1 MTFVRPEWLWL
12 FIVLI
17 PVTYL
22 WLKHAQPKT
31 NWQQVI
37 EADLYQAIA
46 GNLKQSHRKQSWLL
60 PLMFALAIIAI
71 AGPALKFGRVQT
83 ATQGNLVVILDNS
96 LSMEATDVTPN
107 RITRAKRMIT
117 DWAQSGL
124 FSQSAVIVYSGSAHW
139 LTPFTRDAKT
149 LDIQLAPIDPF
160 IMPALGSHPE
170 YAFELL
176 NERLKTL
183 PEAQLNILWLTDDMT
198 AAQVNKIE
206 KLLPAKANKYLAVIG
221 TEQGSAIPLPN
232 DNGFLTDGDTMVIV
246 KVDRSQLYK
255 FGQSLGFSPINLGDQ
270 PTPDLLSQSV
280 NQKASVPNSQEIG
293 YWLVI
298 PIIMLFVLL
307 MRNQAHLLF
316 AFAFVTLVSYSNESY
331 ANELSNLFLN
341 ADQQAKQLLDQQ
353 DYQQALETAKSAE
366 LKGHAAFGLGD
377 YEQAAEAFENLD
389 TATGFYNYG
398 NSLAQQGKLQE
409 AISAYDQA
417 LALAD
422 HTNAR
427 NNKQAIEAFLK
438 QQEQQQSQDS
448 SSEQKPSD
456 SESGEPQPSESE
468 SQQSEQGEPEQSQSS
483 PSEAADPSESQDQ
496 SAAEASEESN
506 EEPEESDQPK
516 AAQANETDEPALST
530 EELRQQQQ
538 IESLLNQLESTPGY
552 VTQHKFK
559 YQFQQNPTQ
568 EEGTLW

>member
-17 PVTYL
+17 PITYL

-71 AGPALKFGRVQT
+71 AGPALKLGNVQT

-117 DWAQSGL
+117 DWTQNGL

-139 LTPFTRDAKT
+139 LTPFTGDAKT
-149 LDIQLAPIDPF
+149 LDVQLAPIDPF

-170 YAFELL
+170 YAFALL
-176 NERLKTL
+176 NERLNTL
-183 PEAQLNILWLTDDMT
+183 PESQLNILWLTDDIT
-198 AAQVNKIE
+198 LKQADKIE
-206 KLLPAKANKYLAVIG
+206 RMLPEKANKYLAIIG

-232 DNGFLTDGDTMVIV
+232 DNGFLTDGDNMVIV
-246 KVDRSQLYK
+246 KVDRSQLHNI
-255 FGQSLGFSPINLGDQ
+255 GQKIGFNSINLGDQ
-270 PTPDLLSQSV
+270 PTPDLLSKNI
-280 NQKASVPNSQEIG
+280 NQKTLVPNSQEVG

-298 PIIMLFVLL
+298 PIIALFILL
-307 MRNQAHLLF
+307 MRSQAHLLF
-316 AFAFVTLVSYSNESY
+316 TVAVIAFVSYPSDSY
-331 ANELSNLFLN
+331 ANEISDLFLN
-341 ADQQAKQLLDQQ
+341 ADQKAKQFLDQQ
-353 DYQQALETAKSAE
+353 EYQQALETAKSAE

-377 YEQAAEAFENLD
+377 YELAADEFENLN

-398 NSLAQQGKLQE
+398 NSLAQQGKLPE

-417 LALAD
+417 LTLAD

-427 NNKQAIEAFLK
+427 NNKLAIEAFLK

-448 SSEQKPSD
+448 STEQQPDNKEAGD
-456 SESGEPQPSESE
+456 PQSSESE
-468 SQQSEQGEPEQSQSS
+468 SNQSEQGEPEQSQNS
-483 PSEAADPSESQDQ
+483 PSEAAEPTESEQQ
-496 SAAEASEESN
+496 SEAEASEESN
-506 EEPEESDQPK
+506 EEPEESDQ
-516 AAQANETDEPALST
+516 QNANQGQETNESALSP